1 MVRQRRGELVDSLRR
16 RIQRA
21 LQVQALGPGDRL
33 PGTREL
39 AREFRTDPRVVADAY
54 RALAGEGLVELRAR
68 SGVFVSS
75 KVARVRRRPDAPPQW
90 MAELF
95 VQGVA
100 RGIAVPEL
108 PGVLRRALGQ
118 RPLRTVVIA
127 TTVDQTDGLC
137 RELRADLGLEAR
149 GVLAETIVPR
159 RELPRAV
166 RRAQLLVTT
175 EVHVDRVSGIAARL
189 GKPFVP
195 ITVRSDLY
203 DMEWAL
209 FRGQEAYVIVADR
222 RFGSLVREYLH
233 SVGADSGVHILLA
246 GRDDLSRIPDDAP
259 VYATQAARARI
270 GATRLPAGLLPPA
283 RTISDDCA
291 RDIMTQVL
299 LLASAS

>member
-16 RIQRA
+16 RIHRA

-39 AREFRTDPRVVADAY
+39 AREFRADPRVVADAY
-54 RALAGEGLVELRAR
+54 RVLANEGLVELRAR
-68 SGVFVSS
+68 SGAFVSP
-75 KVARVRRRPDAPPQW
+75 KVTRVRRRPEAPPRW
-90 MAELF
+90 MADLF

-100 RGIAVPEL
+100 RGIPVPEL
-108 PGVLRRALGQ
+108 PGVLRRALGHS
-118 RPLRTVVIA
+118 PLRTVVIA

-137 RELRADLGLEAR
+137 RELREDLGLEAR

-159 RELPRAV
+159 GELPRAV

-175 EVHVDRVSGIAARL
+175 EVHENRVRGIAGRL

-195 ITVRSDLY
+195 ITVRADLY

-222 RFGSLVREYLH
+222 RFGSLVREYLGV
-233 SVGADSGVHILLA
+233 VGAEDGVHILLA
-246 GRDDLSRIPDDAP
+246 GRDDLSGIPDDAP
-259 VYATQAARARI
+259 VYATQAARARV

-299 LLASAS
+299 LAGAS